1 MDDLRQIPYNLDK
14 KRKQNRG
21 PDHIL
26 AGLIIGLIF
35 PLSGVL
41 LLYFFWG
48 DGDFKSYF
56 SMFFNTH
63 NYLRVDKASK
73 VLSLSMITNLIP
85 FYYFLN
91 KKKYRTARGV
101 LTAMFIYGIII
112 VMYKFV
118 WQ

>member
-1 MDDLRQIPYNLDK
+1 MEDLRQIPYNLDNK
-14 KRKQNRG
+14 KKKNHS
-21 PDHIL
+21 PDHII
-26 AGLIIGLIF
+26 AGLLIGLVF

-48 DGDFKSYF
+48 NGDFKSYCT
-56 SMFFNTH
+56 MFFDTH

-91 KKKYRTARGV
+91 KKKYQTARGV
-101 LTAMFIYGIII
+101 LTAMFVYGIII
-112 VMYKFV
+112 VLYKFV